1 MVEFKVVLSDT
12 KTGRAYNLAVT
23 GGAAGSFVG
32 KKIGD
37 EVDGGPV
44 GLTGYRMRI
53 TGGTDRVG
61 TPARKDIPG
70 MARRK
75 VLLSGGRGFHPVHEG
90 ERRRKSVRGSEIT
103 GDFVQINAV
112 VSAWGEKPL
121 AEQLGKPAGEKGKEG
136 AGTPAAPEKKAAA
149 KPEKKAEETHE
160 KTPEAAAPAPS
171 AHEKKAEHPPAH
183 EKAPEKKA
191 ESHPAPEKKAD
202 TPAASEKK
210 ADQTPAQQ

>member
-12 KTGRAYNLAVT
+12 KTGMAYNLAVT

-44 GLTGYRMRI
+44 GLAGYRMRI

-75 VLLSGGRGFHPVHEG
+75 VLLSGGRGYHPVHEG

-121 AEQLGKPAGEKGKEG
+121 AEQLGKPAGEGKEEAAKPAASEKKPAAKPVKKAEEKHEGG
-136 AGTPAAPEKKAAA
+136 AETPPAPEKKAD
-149 KPEKKAEETHE
+149 
-160 KTPEAAAPAPS
+160 
-171 AHEKKAEHPPAH
+171 HPPAH

-191 ESHPAPEKKAD
+191 ESHPAPEKKAEQ
-202 TPAASEKK
+202 P
-210 ADQTPAQQ
+210 PAQE

>member
-12 KTGRAYNLAVT
+12 KTGMAYNLAVT

-32 KKIGD
+32 KKIGE

-44 GLTGYRMRI
+44 GLAGYRMRI

-121 AEQLGKPAGEKGKEG
+121 AEQLGKPAGEKGKE
-136 AGTPAAPEKKAAA
+136 AAEKPAAPEKKAAP
-149 KPEKKAEETHE
+149 KPEKKAEEAHE
-160 KTPEAAAPAPS
+160 KAPEAAAPAPS
-171 AHEKKAEHPPAH
+171 APETKAESHPAPEKKAEHPPAH

-191 ESHPAPEKKAD
+191 ESHPAPEKKA
-202 TPAASEKK
+202 E
-210 ADQTPAQQ
+210 

>member
-12 KTGRAYNLAVT
+12 KTGKAYNLAVT
-23 GGAAGSFVG
+23 GGAAGAFVG

-37 EVDGGPV
+37 EVDGSPV
-44 GLTGYRMRI
+44 GLAGYRMRI

-75 VLLSGGRGFHPVHEG
+75 VLLSGGRGYHPVHEG
-90 ERRRKSVRGSEIT
+90 ERRRKSIRGSEIT

-121 AEQLGKPAGEKGKEG
+121 AEQLGKPAGEKEKE
-136 AGTPAAPEKKAAA
+136 AAEKPAAPEKKPEATHEKEPEGKHEKKPEAATPA
-149 KPEKKAEETHE
+149 PAPEKKT
-160 KTPEAAAPAPS
+160 
-171 AHEKKAEHPPAH
+171 EHPPAH
-183 EKAPEKKA
+183 EKHPEKKAEGLPAPEKKA
-191 ESHPAPEKKAD
+191 EQAPAKE
-202 TPAASEKK
+202 
-210 ADQTPAQQ
+210 

>member
-44 GLTGYRMRI
+44 GLIGYRMRI

-75 VLLSGGRGFHPVHEG
+75 VLLCGGKGHHPVHEG

-121 AEQLGKPAGEKGKEG
+121 AEQLGKPAGEKGKE
-136 AGTPAAPEKKAAA
+136 AAEKPVAPEKKVEA
-149 KPEKKAEETHE
+149 PHEKKAEETHG
-160 KTPEAAAPAPS
+160 KKPETAAEPPS
-171 AHEKKAEHPPAH
+171 ALEKKAEAHP
-183 EKAPEKKA
+183 APEKKA
-191 ESHPAPEKKAD
+191 ESHPAPEKKAE
-202 TPAASEKK
+202 TPVAPEKK
-210 ADQTPAQQ
+210 AGQPPSQE

>member
-12 KTGRAYNLAVT
+12 KTGRSYNLAVT

-44 GLTGYRMRI
+44 GLAGYRMRI

-61 TPARKDIPG
+61 TPARKDLPG

-75 VLLSGGRGFHPVHEG
+75 VLLSGGKGHHPVHEG
-90 ERRRKSVRGSEIT
+90 ERRRKSVRGNEIT

-121 AEQLGKPAGEKGKEG
+121 AEQLGKPAEKGKE
-136 AGTPAAPEKKAAA
+136 AAEKPAAPEKRAEA
-149 KPEKKAEETHE
+149 KDEKKTEAGAQAPPAPEKKAETHPAPEQKAEAKHE
-160 KTPEAAAPAPS
+160 KKTDAPAQEPAAA
-171 AHEKKAEHPPAH
+171 EKKAEHPPA
-183 EKAPEKKA
+183 
-191 ESHPAPEKKAD
+191 
-202 TPAASEKK
+202 
-210 ADQTPAQQ
+210 Q

>member
-44 GLTGYRMRI
+44 GLAGYRMRI

-61 TPARKDIPG
+61 TPARKDLPG

-75 VLLSGGRGFHPVHEG
+75 VLLSGGRGFHPVHDG
-90 ERRRKSVRGSEIT
+90 ERRRKSVRGNEIT

-121 AEQLGKPAGEKGKEG
+121 AEHLGKPAAEKEKEVAGK
-136 AGTPAAPEKKAAA
+136 PA
-149 KPEKKAEETHE
+149 
-160 KTPEAAAPAPS
+160 S
-171 AHEKKAEHPPAH
+171 HEKKAEPKQEKKPEEKH
-183 EKAPEKKA
+183 EKKHEPAAPASPAPEKKA
-191 ESHPAPEKKAD
+191 ETHPAPEKKGEPTHERRPEA
-202 TPAASEKK
+202 PASPATEKK
-210 ADQTPAQQ
+210 AGHPPAQE

>member
-12 KTGRAYNLAVT
+12 KTGMAYNLAVT

-121 AEQLGKPAGEKGKEG
+121 AEQLGKPAAEKGKE
-136 AGTPAAPEKKAAA
+136 AAEKPAAPEKKAEA
-149 KPEKKAEETHE
+149 KHEKKAEEKHE
-160 KTPEAAAPAPS
+160 KKPETAAPAPS
-171 AHEKKAEHPPAH
+171 A
-183 EKAPEKKA
+183 PEKKA
-191 ESHPAPEKKAD
+191 ETHPAPEMKAGHP
-202 TPAASEKK
+202 PAKE
-210 ADQTPAQQ
+210 

>member
-12 KTGRAYNLAVT
+12 KTGRSYNLAVT

-44 GLTGYRMRI
+44 GLAGYRMRI

-61 TPARKDIPG
+61 TPARKDLPG

-75 VLLSGGRGFHPVHEG
+75 VLLSGGKGHHPVHEG
-90 ERRRKSVRGSEIT
+90 ERRRKSVRGNEIT

-121 AEQLGKPAGEKGKEG
+121 AEQLGKPAEKGKE
-136 AGTPAAPEKKAAA
+136 AAEKPAAPEKRAEAKDEKKAEAGA
-149 KPEKKAEETHE
+149 QAPPAPEKKAETHPAPEQKAEAKHE
-160 KTPEAAAPAPS
+160 KKTDAPAQEPAAA
-171 AHEKKAEHPPAH
+171 EKKAEHPPA
-183 EKAPEKKA
+183 
-191 ESHPAPEKKAD
+191 
-202 TPAASEKK
+202 
-210 ADQTPAQQ
+210 Q

>member
-37 EVDGGPV
+37 EVDGGAV
-44 GLTGYRMRI
+44 GLSGYRMRI

-75 VLLSGGRGFHPVHEG
+75 ILLSGGRGYHPVHDG

-121 AEQLGKPAGEKGKEG
+121 AEQLGKPAGEKGKE
-136 AGTPAAPEKKAAA
+136 AAEKPAAPEKKAEA
-149 KPEKKAEETHE
+149 KHEKKAEEKHE
-160 KTPEAAAPAPS
+160 RKPETAAQAPS
-171 AHEKKAEHPPAH
+171 
-183 EKAPEKKA
+183 APEKKA
-191 ESHPAPEKKAD
+191 EAHPAPEKKAE
-202 TPAASEKK
+202 AGHEKK
-210 ADQTPAQQ
+210 PEAPIQALPAPDEKASLPPAKE